1 MNRIL
6 AAFVF
11 CSIVYAPSS
20 YASSTFVVSAGN
32 NVGNDG
38 DFPLRFAEED
48 AIQFATVMRN
58 LGDVDPENS
67 ILVQGASASGLRKTI
82 LDTNRR
88 IRRAI
93 SRGNDDT
100 SLIVFYSGHAD
111 NSGLHMRGSNLSF
124 TELEDLVEASP
135 AKVRV
140 LILDSCRSG
149 GVTRVKGANPAETF
163 KISAR
168 NKVEA
173 EGLAVITSS
182 SAWEDSHESDRLRGS
197 FFSHH
202 LLSGLRGAAD
212 HNRDA
217 TVTLNEVYSY
227 AYQQTL
233 RSSGQTQS
241 LQHPTYRYD
250 IKGKGDLAL
259 TQLAEVTA
267 GSARLQIQEA
277 GLYLLM
283 DSSEA
288 GTILNEVMVQ
298 EKGATLHLKPGR
310 YFIQKRA
317 RDHFLEYAVSLH
329 AHASQ
334 SLENIPRKRIDY
346 AKLVRKGAAQ
356 NIFQHSVFVMTGLRS
371 AVLEGYPLGV
381 NLILGYNIDFPM
393 VSVGARARF
402 SRNSSNDESTALDG
416 TTSEL
421 GIGLTLQKFFDLY
434 DLSLGIGVTSELN
447 WYHQVFST
455 TGSAPTRNSWAAGF
469 GPLASI
475 EADIFGPLILK
486 LEAAPMIYVHKQAVV
501 TAGATQGSQLRTQ
514 VTTWVALGAGWRF

>member
-1 MNRIL
+1 MKHIVTAL
-6 AAFVF
+6 IF
-11 CSIVYAPSS
+11 CFFLYAPSVW
-20 YASSTFVVSAGN
+20 ASSTFVVSAGN

-67 ILVQGASASGLRKTI
+67 ILVQGASAAGLRKTI

-93 SRGNDDT
+93 SRGEQDT

-111 NSGLHMRGSNLSF
+111 NGGLHMRGSNLSF
-124 TELEDLVEASP
+124 NELEDLVEASP

-149 GVTRVKGANPAETF
+149 GVTRVKGASPTANF

-250 IKGKGDLAL
+250 IKGKGDLPL
-259 TQLAEVTA
+259 TQLAKVTA
-267 GSARLQIQEA
+267 GSARLQIKDA

-283 DSSEA
+283 DSSET

-298 EKGATLHLKPGR
+298 DKGATLHLKPGR

-317 RDHFLEYAVSLH
+317 RDHFLEYAVTLH
-329 AHASQ
+329 AHASK
-334 SLENIPRKRIDY
+334 SLKDVPRKRIDY
-346 AKLVRKGAAQ
+346 AKLVRKGTAK
-356 NIFQHSVFVMTGLRS
+356 NILQHSAFVMTGLRT
-371 AVLEGYPLGV
+371 AVLDGYPLSA
-381 NLILGYNIDFPM
+381 NLLLGYNIDFSLM
-393 VSVGARARF
+393 SVGSRVRF
-402 SRNSSNDESTALDG
+402 SRSSSNDERTALDG

-421 GIGLTLQKFFDLY
+421 GLGLTLQKFFDLY
-434 DLSLGIGVTSELN
+434 DFSFGIGVATELN
-447 WYHQVFST
+447 WYHQAFNT

-469 GPLASI
+469 GPLASV
-475 EADIFGPLILK
+475 EADVYGPLVLK
-486 LEAAPMIYVHKQAVV
+486 LEAAPMIYVHKQATVS
-501 TAGATQGSQLRTQ
+501 AGATQGSQLRTQ
-514 VTTWVALGAGWRF
+514 VTTWVALGMGWRF

>member
-1 MNRIL
+1 MNRFL
-6 AAFVF
+6 AALTF
-11 CSIVYAPSS
+11 CFLMYAPSAW
-20 YASSTFVVSAGN
+20 ASSTFVVSAGN

-67 ILVQGASASGLRKTI
+67 ILVQGASAAGLRKTS

-93 SRGNDDT
+93 SRGDQNT

-111 NSGLHMRGSNLSF
+111 SGGLHMRGSNLSF

-149 GVTRVKGANPAETF
+149 GVTRVKGASPAENFT
-163 KISAR
+163 ISAR

-259 TQLAEVTA
+259 TQNPSFGIST
-267 GSARLQIQEA
+267 
-277 GLYLLM
+277 
-283 DSSEA
+283 
-288 GTILNEVMVQ
+288 
-298 EKGATLHLKPGR
+298 
-310 YFIQKRA
+310 
-317 RDHFLEYAVSLH
+317 
-329 AHASQ
+329 
-334 SLENIPRKRIDY
+334 SLEGRM
-346 AKLVRKGAAQ
+346 AA
-356 NIFQHSVFVMTGLRS
+356 
-371 AVLEGYPLGV
+371 
-381 NLILGYNIDFPM
+381 ILQCMPTHRMYSRRTVPWP
-393 VSVGARARF
+393 STWRAGR
-402 SRNSSNDESTALDG
+402 
-416 TTSEL
+416 
-421 GIGLTLQKFFDLY
+421 
-434 DLSLGIGVTSELN
+434 
-447 WYHQVFST
+447 
-455 TGSAPTRNSWAAGF
+455 
-469 GPLASI
+469 
-475 EADIFGPLILK
+475 
-486 LEAAPMIYVHKQAVV
+486 
-501 TAGATQGSQLRTQ
+501 
-514 VTTWVALGAGWRF
+514 

>member
-1 MNRIL
+1 MNRSLIAVIL
-6 AAFVF
+6 FFLLYSPMAW
-11 CSIVYAPSS
+11 
-20 YASSTFVVSAGN
+20 ASSTFVVSAGN

-58 LGDVDPENS
+58 LGNVDPVNS
-67 ILVQGASASGLRKTI
+67 ILVQGSSASGLRKTL

-88 IRRAI
+88 IRHAI
-93 SRGNDDT
+93 SRGDQNT

-111 NSGLHMRGSNLSF
+111 NSGLHMRGSSLPFS
-124 TELEDLVEASP
+124 ELEDLVEASP

-149 GVTRVKGANPAETF
+149 GVTRVKGARPAENF

-168 NKVEA
+168 NRVEA

-267 GSARLQIQEA
+267 GSARLQIEDS

-283 DSSEA
+283 DSSET

-298 EKGATLHLKPGR
+298 EDGATLHLKPGR

-317 RDHFLEYAVSLH
+317 RDHFLEYTLNLN

-334 SLENIPRKRIDY
+334 SLKDVPRKRIDY
-346 AKLVRKGAAQ
+346 ARLVRKGTTQDA
-356 NIFQHSVFVMTGLRS
+356 IQHSAYVLAGMRT
-371 AVLEGYPLGV
+371 AVLDGYPVGA
-381 NLILGYNIDFPM
+381 NLVVGYKMDFPWL
-393 VSVGARARF
+393 SAGARLRF
-402 SRNSSNDESTALDG
+402 SRNASNDENTALHG

-421 GIGLTLQKFFDLY
+421 GLGLTLQKFFDVY
-434 DLSLGIGVTSELN
+434 KISLGVGIATELN
-447 WYHQVFST
+447 WYNQAFET
-455 TGSAPTRNSWAAGF
+455 TGSAPGRNSWAASF
-469 GPLASI
+469 GPIFSL
-475 EADIFGPLILK
+475 EADVSGPLILK
-486 LEAAPMIYVHKQAVV
+486 LEAAPMIYVHKQAIV
-501 TAGATQGSQLRTQ
+501 TAGAPQGSQLRTQ
-514 VTTWVALGAGWRF
+514 ATTWIALGAGWRF

>member
-1 MNRIL
+1 MKKCFF
-6 AAFVF
+6 AFLLSVFF
-11 CSIVYAPSS
+11 CSPAAW
-20 YASSTFVVSAGN
+20 ASSTFVISAGN

-58 LGDVDPENS
+58 LGNVDPTNS
-67 ILVQGASASGLRKTI
+67 ILVQGATAAGLRKTI

-88 IRRAI
+88 VRHAI
-93 SRGNDDT
+93 SRGDENT
-100 SLIVFYSGHAD
+100 ALIVFYSGHAD
-111 NSGLHMRGSNLSF
+111 NGGLHMRGSTLSF

-149 GVTRVKGANPAETF
+149 GVTRVKGARPAQNF

-168 NKVEA
+168 NRVEA

-212 HNRDA
+212 HNRDS

-250 IKGKGDLAL
+250 IKGKGDLPL
-259 TQLAEVTA
+259 TQLAGVTA
-267 GSARLQIQEA
+267 GSARLDIEAA

-283 DSSEA
+283 DSNES

-298 EKGATLHLKPGR
+298 DEGTTLHSSPVATSSKNV
-310 YFIQKRA
+310 
-317 RDHFLEYAVSLH
+317 LETISLNTP
-329 AHASQ
+329 SR
-334 SLENIPRKRIDY
+334 SML
-346 AKLVRKGAAQ
+346 
-356 NIFQHSVFVMTGLRS
+356 MLRS
-371 AVLEGYPLGV
+371 LSKMYPA
-381 NLILGYNIDFPM
+381 
-393 VSVGARARF
+393 S
-402 SRNSSNDESTALDG
+402 
-416 TTSEL
+416 
-421 GIGLTLQKFFDLY
+421 
-434 DLSLGIGVTSELN
+434 
-447 WYHQVFST
+447 
-455 TGSAPTRNSWAAGF
+455 
-469 GPLASI
+469 ASI
-475 EADIFGPLILK
+475 TQNWCGK
-486 LEAAPMIYVHKQAVV
+486 APCKTHFN
-501 TAGATQGSQLRTQ
+501 TAP
-514 VTTWVALGAGWRF
+514 F